1 MNPLNNKGTERNR
14 RLQRKKGNVTVNL
27 VIVDN
32 FKKWEKQNVWTVLIK
47 NKDSVFMTE
56 AV

>member
-32 FKKWEKQNVWTVLIK
+32 FKK
-47 NKDSVFMTE
+47 
-56 AV
+56 